1 MEDIGAGSGDAR
13 AAEKADKG
21 KIENGYRVAIGYL
34 REVGGAGVSPRLPFI
49 PHWLT
54 LGSVC

>member
-1 MEDIGAGSGDAR
+1 MEDIGAGSGDAK

-21 KIENGYRVAIGYL
+21 KIENGYRVAIGCL

-49 PHWLT
+49 PQAT
-54 LGSVC
+54 ID